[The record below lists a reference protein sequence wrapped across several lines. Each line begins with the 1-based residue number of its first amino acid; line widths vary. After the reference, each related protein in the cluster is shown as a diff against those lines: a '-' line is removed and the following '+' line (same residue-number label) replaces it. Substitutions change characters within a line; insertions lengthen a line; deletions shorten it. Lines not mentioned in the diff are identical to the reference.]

1 MRILISI
8 FLFTSHWAIGLSTAQ
23 EADAQATTVQEID
36 TPTPRL
42 LLVDY
47 AMAYPDE
54 NAGVVRVF
62 MEAGFEVDV
71 RPFYPAMVE
80 RDASTYDA
88 IVLMGGGDLGMSN
101 QEVDLAINYVSRGK
115 VLILAVPSDGPYG
128 EGRRTNPGAHDR
140 YQFNTLLNRLN
151 GMAIRVP
158 VPDGS
163 LTDFV
168 AQVERV
174 PTADEVNEAFAVAA
188 AGSLHGILK
197 YCEDPIVSVDIVHNP
212 ASCIFDS
219 ELTMIIDDGL
229 VKICGWYDNEWGYS
243 NRCVDLLEHLAGI

>member
-8 FLFTSHWAIGLSTAQ
+8 FLFTSLWAIGLSTVQ
-23 EADAQATTVQEID
+23 DADAQATTVQEID
-36 TPTPRL
+36 TSTPRL

-47 AMAYPDE
+47 AMSYPDAE
-54 NAGVVRVF
+54 RGDVVRVF

-80 RDASTYDA
+80 RDASAYDA
-88 IVLMGGGDLGMSN
+88 IVLMGGGDPGMSN

-115 VLILAVPSDGPYG
+115 VLILAVPSDGPFG
-128 EGRRTNPGAHDR
+128 DRRRTNPGVHDR
-140 YQFNTLLNRLN
+140 YQLNTLLNRLN

-168 AQVERV
+168 AQVKRV
-174 PTADEVNEAFAVAA
+174 PTADEVNAA
-188 AGSLHGILK
+188 L
-197 YCEDPIVSVDIVHNP
+197 
-212 ASCIFDS
+212 
-219 ELTMIIDDGL
+219 
-229 VKICGWYDNEWGYS
+229 
-243 NRCVDLLEHLAGI
+243 RRRRRR

>member
-1 MRILISI
+1 MGTIITLC
-8 FLFTSHWAIGLSTAQ
+8 LSVLLWSPTESSAQ
-23 EADAQATTVQEID
+23 ETVSQ
-36 TPTPRL
+36 PPRL

-47 AMAYPDE
+47 AMSYPDE

-71 RPFYPAMVE
+71 RPYYPAMVE
-80 RDASTYDA
+80 RDASTYDV
-88 IVLMGGGDLGMSN
+88 IVLMGGGDLGMSS

-115 VLILAVPSDGPYG
+115 ALILVVPSAGPYG
-128 EGRRTNPGAHDR
+128 EGRRTNPGVHDR

-163 LTDFV
+163 LTDFFV

-174 PTADEVNEAFAVAA
+174 PTADEVNAALAA
-188 AGSLHGILK
+188 AEGPLDGILE

-212 ASCIFDS
+212 ASCIFVS